1 MKSRRVPLKTDWI
14 QTLFKY
20 SRDGFAL
27 ADENKQIIAM
37 NPAMKEI
44 MGWQPSKIIGKFTC
58 EAFFGCGEKK
68 GCPFSEGGISGDD
81 SGESGRKGHFHET
94 SPLTKKGAPRNLW
107 LSCSP
112 LLDSTG
118 KTSCT
123 MIIVRDITRKKKA
136 EEKLREMSIRD
147 GLTGLFNHS
156 FFIAQL
162 AKEIH
167 RSLRYLHPVSLLMID
182 IDDFKKYNDTY
193 GHYEG
198 DKLLRKI
205 ARILMFN
212 IRNID
217 FAARYGGEEF
227 AVILPET
234 NRDKACSVAEKLRLD
249 VLRKVAGGL
258 TISLGVATCPE
269 DSRDGRSLIKKAD
282 QFLYHAKKTGKNRV
296 MTLLP

>member
-1 MKSRRVPLKTDWI
+1 
-14 QTLFKY
+14 
-20 SRDGFAL
+20 
-27 ADENKQIIAM
+27 
-37 NPAMKEI
+37 
-44 MGWQPSKIIGKFTC
+44 
-58 EAFFGCGEKK
+58 
-68 GCPFSEGGISGDD
+68 
-81 SGESGRKGHFHET
+81 
-94 SPLTKKGAPRNLW
+94 
-107 LSCSP
+107 
-112 LLDSTG
+112 
-118 KTSCT
+118 
-123 MIIVRDITRKKKA
+123 MIIVRDITRRKKA

-147 GLTGLFNHS
+147 GLTGLYNHS

-227 AVILPET
+227 AIILPET
-234 NRDKACSVAEKLRLD
+234 NRDKACLVAEKLRLD
-249 VLRKVAGGL
+249 VLRKVPGGL

-269 DSRDGRSLIKKAD
+269 DSRNGRGLIKKAD